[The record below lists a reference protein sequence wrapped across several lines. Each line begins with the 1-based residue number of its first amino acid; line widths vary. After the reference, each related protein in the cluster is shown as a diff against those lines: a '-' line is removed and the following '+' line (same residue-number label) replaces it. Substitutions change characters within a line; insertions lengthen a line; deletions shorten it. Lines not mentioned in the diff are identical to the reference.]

1 MNVLKNIE
9 KFLGITINRID
20 KQNKDA
26 FYQSKYE
33 YYKLMCICTVILSV
47 IANVFYW
54 ISDCQLFNRIAYETV
69 LPRIFMFIPL
79 IFYIIIA
86 KRVKSYKIMVPIS
99 YMMIH
104 GIMWCTIWA
113 IYYLPIRIHANE
125 GFIIMHIMFIA
136 VGFCAPIKWSI
147 ICHSLLIVDIIVS
160 YPINHYENFDLMMSL
175 GVPLVLAVETML
187 YFMENNYIEQYITSK
202 RLERMTM
209 HDPLTDA
216 YTRNKLKDICIDNT
230 NKLIKGYNEIMI
242 LDIDFFKHVND
253 TYGHDIGD
261 TVLKRLVKIVK
272 SCISEDDLIIRWG
285 GEEFIVIL
293 KDSTLDKANEKAE
306 NIRKTV
312 ANSQN
317 LICNFTISIGV
328 TEYNKGDYNI
338 AVKNADKALYYAKYH
353 GRNRVVVYNDK
364 VEDYSK
370 NKIKEG

>member
-69 LPRIFMFIPL
+69 LSRIFMFIPL

-175 GVPLVLAVETML
+175 GIPVVLAVEIML
-187 YFMENNYIEQYITSK
+187 YFMENNYIDQYVTSK
-202 RLERMTM
+202 QLERMTL

-216 YTRNKLKDICIDNT
+216 YTRNKIKDICIKNT
-230 NKLIKGYNEIMI
+230 NKLIDGYNNIMI
-242 LDIDFFKHVND
+242 MDIDFFKHVND

-338 AVKNADKALYYAKYH
+338 AIKNADKALYYAKYH